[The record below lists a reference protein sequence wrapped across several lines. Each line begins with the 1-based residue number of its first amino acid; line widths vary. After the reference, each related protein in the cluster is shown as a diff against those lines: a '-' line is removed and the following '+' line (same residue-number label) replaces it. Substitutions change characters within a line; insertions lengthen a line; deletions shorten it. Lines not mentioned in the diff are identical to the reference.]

1 MKKTLIV
8 LSALLLFTGCVTKGK
23 YTVMDAE
30 KQKQNELKEVREITS
45 EVFSFELPPVT
56 SEIKAEVRTVTQE
69 AVISVKKEI
78 TAEKNPI
85 VVTEKSKDVQVI
97 KPPVKIKKSRKL
109 NYKEFGVGEKFEFA
123 VQYLGITA
131 ATATFEIKEKVS
143 IEGEPAYRLVS
154 NAKVVPLLATVYRVD
169 DTVESLIDVKGLYTR
184 KLYKKLEEGNY
195 RNETTQ
201 YYDQNNGLVKE
212 GDKLYNIPEFCQDIL
227 SAFYFFRAHQLAVGR
242 NIDVAVYADGKVNK
256 LTASVLRKEFIRTPL
271 GKYEAYAVRPFMNFE
286 SIFKQEGEVTVWVS
300 VDEPHIPLMM
310 KSKAFVG
317 SINALLI
324 NVVVPK

>member
-1 MKKTLIV
+1 MKKTLV
-8 LSALLLFTGCVTKGK
+8 LLAAVILLCGCVTKGK
-23 YTVMDAE
+23 YTVMDE
-30 KQKQNELKEVREITS
+30 KKQKENELMLVRDVTN

-56 SEIKAEVRTVTQE
+56 SEIKAEIKPVTVE
-69 AVISVKKEI
+69 KRIIEKKEVTKEAI
-78 TAEKNPI
+78 LVPENPI
-85 VVTEKSKDVQVI
+85 IKQVKPVI
-97 KPPVKIKKSRKL
+97 KQKKSRKI

-131 ATATFEIKEKVS
+131 ATASFEIKEKVN

-169 DTVESLIDVKGLYTR
+169 DTVESYIDVKGLYTR
-184 KLYKKLEEGNY
+184 KLYKKLLEGNY
-195 RNETTQ
+195 QNETTQ

-212 GDKLYNIPEFCQDIL
+212 SDKLYNIPEFCQDIL

-242 NIDVAVYADGKVNK
+242 NIDIAVYADGKVNK
-256 LTASVLRKEFIRTPL
+256 LTASVLRKEIIRTPL
-271 GKYEAYAVRPFMNFE
+271 GRYEAYAVRPFMNFE

-317 SINALLI
+317 SINAVLI
-324 NVVVPK
+324 NAVVPK